1 MIHPHTGNAPA
12 RQPDTHTPTCT
23 KSTHNAHMAPK
34 GPRADARARA
44 DEAFRLRCRGH
55 TWQEI
60 ADKLGFKSRS
70 SATLAVKRLILRD
83 PPEDAVT
90 ARTYT
95 GHAYRQVTAT
105 LFESLEAAKTAGDHT
120 AVATIG
126 RAIGEIQEKHAKLTG
141 LHIPVV
147 QQKEVEVN
155 VQINTTAAA
164 VIDQAEHDLL
174 AIAAGTKDAGLLPV
188 IDAEVVEVP

>member
-1 MIHPHTGNAPA
+1 MPPQG
-12 RQPDTHTPTCT
+12 THTNSR
-23 KSTHNAHMAPK
+23 K
-34 GPRADARARA
+34 RAE
-44 DEAFRLRCRGH
+44 EALRLRCRGR

-60 ADKLGFKSRS
+60 ADELGFKSRGS
-70 SATLAVKRLILRD
+70 VTTAVKRLILRD
-83 PPEDAVT
+83 PPEDIAT
-90 ARTYT
+90 TRTYT
-95 GHAYRQVTAT
+95 AGAYRQVTTT
-105 LFESLEAAKTAGDHT
+105 LFESLEAAKAAGDHT
-120 AVATIG
+120 AVATLG

-155 VQINTTAAA
+155 VQINTTASA

-174 AIAAGTKDAGLLPV
+174 AIAAGSKDAGLLPF